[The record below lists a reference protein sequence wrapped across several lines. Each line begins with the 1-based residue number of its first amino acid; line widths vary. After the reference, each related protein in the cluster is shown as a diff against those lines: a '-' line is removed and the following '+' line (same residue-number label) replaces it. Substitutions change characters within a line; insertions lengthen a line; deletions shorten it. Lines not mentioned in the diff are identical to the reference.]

1 VKKQGYNF
9 MLNLK
14 KSFALSVCLLALSA
28 CGGDKTPPLQGER
41 VDVLVSSSDLVPDTD
56 LYNVPLL
63 LPEQIPLQTW
73 AQVGGFSH
81 HRPTHVALPEHVEE
95 AWRERIGCGM
105 AKTGLI
111 LNPPVVYAETVYAMN
126 SCGEVIA
133 LNAKTGKKIWKEKLE
148 IREKELESYSGGL
161 AVNNTHVYITTGS
174 GDVFALNAKTGEL
187 AWKENL
193 GMPLRASPA
202 LQGDHV
208 YVVSHNNRLFA
219 LDKNTGK
226 TIWLHSGL
234 EEALALMGGA
244 PPAVDEDVSIVPY
257 SSGEI
262 YALNSKNGRY
272 LWHNALS
279 SDNSFDPLANLVDIE
294 GTPVIASGMVHVVN
308 NNGWLS
314 VFDLKSGRRYWE
326 RKLSA
331 VQMPWVAGNAI
342 FIVTSDNKLVNVHR
356 IDGRV
361 RWVRELTSLVPKGAR
376 EQTSFW
382 SGPLFAGGRLIVVSN
397 NGYAVSVNP
406 KSGEPVRISNL
417 KDQISLAPIAA
428 GGTLYFMSDDAEII
442 AYR

>member
-1 VKKQGYNF
+1 

-14 KSFALSVCLLALSA
+14 KSFALSLCVLALSA
-28 CGGDKTPPLQGER
+28 CGGDKKPPLKGER
-41 VDVLVSSSDLVPDTD
+41 IDVLVSSSQLVPDTD
-56 LYNVPLL
+56 LYDVPLL
-63 LPEQIPLQTW
+63 LPEEIPLKTW

-81 HRPTHVALPEHVEE
+81 HRPTHVALPKNVDE

-111 LNPPVVYAETVYAMN
+111 LNPPVVYADSVYAMN
-126 SCGEVIA
+126 SCGEVVA
-133 LNAKTGKKIWKEKLE
+133 LDAKTGDRLWREKLKIDE
-148 IREKELESYSGGL
+148 RELESFSGGL
-161 AVNNTHVYITTGS
+161 AVDGQTVYVTTGS
-174 GDVFALNAKTGEL
+174 GEVFALNAKTGDKV
-187 AWKENL
+187 WKENL

-202 LQGDHV
+202 IQGEHLF
-208 YVVSHNNRLFA
+208 VVSHNNRLFA
-219 LDKNTGK
+219 LDKKTGQ
-226 TIWLHSGL
+226 TAWLHSGL

-244 PPAVDEDVSIVPY
+244 PPAVDEQVAIVPY

-262 YALNSKNGRY
+262 YALNASNGRY

-314 VFDLKSGRRYWE
+314 VFDLKTGRRFWE
-326 RKLSA
+326 RRLSA

-361 RWVRELTSLVPKGAR
+361 RWVRELTTLVPEDAR
-376 EQTSFW
+376 DDVNFW

-397 NGYAVSVNP
+397 NGYAVSVDP
-406 KSGEPVRISNL
+406 KSGKPSRISNL

-428 GGTLYFMSDDAEII
+428 NGTLYFMSDDAEII